1 MDLQLLCCGYV
12 SGPSIR
18 NTTHQ
23 RLGQTTIY
31 PMVNSTGETEFEA
44 KKEEFISRGSN
55 KQHLISLISDE
66 LQGVG
71 CKVIQVGGDTDVDIA
86 KTAVNIACVHS
97 TTLIGEDIECYSIT
111 VWHNHSILDRTN
123 SQEAFQKCTTS
134 IG

>member
-1 MDLQLLCCGYV
+1 M
-12 SGPSIR
+12 
-18 NTTHQ
+18 
-23 RLGQTTIY
+23 
-31 PMVNSTGETEFEA
+31 
-44 KKEEFISRGSN
+44 GSN
-55 KQHLISLISDE
+55 KQHLISVISDE

-71 CKVIQVGGDTDVDIA
+71 CMVIQAEGDTDVDIA

-111 VWHNHSILDRTN
+111 VWHMDNHSILDRTN